1 MAMGMNENE
10 RQVTSNCKTGTLLF
24 VADFVTGRSEVLD
37 FACELAERQNSD
49 LQLLHVIDP
58 EHTHSSPD
66 AQMEDQFSLDMLAQR
81 ARALKRSA
89 VSLLSFGRPENV
101 IPRRAAE
108 VNASVV
114 VLPLNGSA
122 ADRLQKKLVRR
133 LRGKCECPVLAV
145 PRDIFLDADANSHSI
160 RRLFSLVQQVCQ
172 GDRRSMRT
180 LERASDKIQSQ
191 APLMIMPKS
200 AYFLRR

>member
-1 MAMGMNENE
+1 MGIDENE
-10 RQVTSNCKTGTLLF
+10 KPATSNCKTGTLLF
-24 VADFVTGRSEVLD
+24 VVDFVTGSRDILN
-37 FACELAERQNSD
+37 FACELAERQNAN

-66 AQMEDQFSLDMLAQR
+66 AQMGAQFSLEMLAQR

-89 VSLLSFGRPENV
+89 GSLLSFGCPENV

-108 VNASVV
+108 VSASLV

-122 ADRLQKKLVRR
+122 ADRLEKRLVRR
-133 LRGKCECPVLAV
+133 LRGKCDCPVLAV
-145 PRDIFLDADANSHSI
+145 PSDLFLDGDARSFSIHS
-160 RRLFSLVQQVCQ
+160 LLSLVRRVCEADQ
-172 GDRRSMRT
+172 RSMRG
-180 LERASDKIQSQ
+180 LGRASDRIRQQ
-191 APLMIMPKS
+191 APLMMMTKS

>member
-10 RQVTSNCKTGTLLF
+10 RQITSNCKTGTLLF

-89 VSLLSFGRPENV
+89 V
-101 IPRRAAE
+101 RRAAE

>member
-1 MAMGMNENE
+1 MTMGINENQ

-24 VADFVTGRSEVLD
+24 VADFVTGTSDVLD
-37 FACELAERQNSD
+37 FACELAERQNAY

-66 AQMEDQFSLDMLAQR
+66 AQMEAQFSLDMLAQR

-133 LRGKCECPVLAV
+133 LRGKCDCPVLAV
-145 PRDIFLDADANSHSI
+145 PRDIFLEADANSPSI
-160 RRLFSLVQQVCQ
+160 RGLLSLVRQVCD
-172 GDRRSMRT
+172 GDQQSMRALVRA
-180 LERASDKIQSQ
+180 LERLRSQ

>member
-1 MAMGMNENE
+1 MTMGIKENE
-10 RQVTSNCKTGTLLF
+10 RQVTSNCRTATLLF
-24 VADFVTGRSEVLD
+24 VADFVTGRSDVLD
-37 FACELAERQNSD
+37 FACELAERQNAD

-58 EHTHSSPD
+58 EHSHSSPD
-66 AQMEDQFSLDMLAQR
+66 AQMDAQFSLDMLAQR
-81 ARALKRSA
+81 ARALRRSA

-114 VLPLNGSA
+114 VLPLNGTA
-122 ADRLQKKLVRR
+122 ADRVQKKLVRR
-133 LRGKCECPVLAV
+133 LRGKCDCPVLAV
-145 PRDIFLDADANSHSI
+145 PRDIFLDVDAHSLSI
-160 RRLFSLVQQVCQ
+160 RGLLSLVRQVCE
-172 GDRRSMRT
+172 GDRQSMRT
-180 LERASDKIQSQ
+180 LERVSDKLRSR